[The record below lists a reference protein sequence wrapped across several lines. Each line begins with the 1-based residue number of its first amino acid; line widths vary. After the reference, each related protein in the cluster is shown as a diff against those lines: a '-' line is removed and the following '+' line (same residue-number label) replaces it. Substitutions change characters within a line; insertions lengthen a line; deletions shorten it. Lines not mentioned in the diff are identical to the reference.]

1 MRQGNIN
8 LGFLYANSRKEFG
21 IPNFKRISPPQSMS
35 LPILS
40 LYFPTNA
47 VPDTSASAPR
57 HGRSCSQIRTQLGA
71 DTNASGSWHEC
82 AWELIRAHLGAE
94 TNAHRPAFAIRH
106 RGRNGGQL
114 ATWGGRRLENF
125 ALPRRGS
132 ANLICQDNT

>member
-47 VPDTSASAPR
+47 APDTNASAPR
-57 HGRSCSQIRTQLGA
+57 Y
-71 DTNASGSWHEC
+71 EC
-82 AWELIRAHLGAE
+82 VWGLIRMRLLPDADV
-94 TNAHRPAFAIRH
+94 TRPAFAKKYR
-106 RGRNGGQL
+106 RRNKQKYL
-114 ATWGGRRLENF
+114 KAPVYRASYEKSKYKHF
-125 ALPRRGS
+125 QKLPTRPFLQS
-132 ANLICQDNT
+132 VYQ

>member
-57 HGRSCSQIRTQLGA
+57 Y
-71 DTNASGSWHEC
+71 EC
-82 AWELIRAHLGAE
+82 VWGLIRMRLPPDADA
-94 TNAHRPAFAIRH
+94 TRPAFAKKYR
-106 RGRNGGQL
+106 RRNEQKYL
-114 ATWGGRRLENF
+114 KAPVYRASYEKSKYKHF
-125 ALPRRGS
+125 QKLPTRPFLQS
-132 ANLICQDNT
+132 VYQ

>member
-40 LYFPTNA
+40 LYSPTNA

-57 HGRSCSQIRTQLGA
+57 YECVCPQTRMCLAPRSPRSIG
-71 DTNASGSWHEC
+71 E
-82 AWELIRAHLGAE
+82 E
-94 TNAHRPAFAIRH
+94 TNRNTSKPLSTGHLTRKTNNSASRNRLLAHFCNPFINKTNS
-106 RGRNGGQL
+106 GDFPMQ
-114 ATWGGRRLENF
+114 WLE
-125 ALPRRGS
+125 R
-132 ANLICQDNT
+132 

>member
-57 HGRSCSQIRTQLGA
+57 Y
-71 DTNASGSWHEC
+71 EC
-82 AWELIRAHLGAE
+82 VWELIRARLLPDADV
-94 TNAHRPAFAIRH
+94 TRPAFAKKYR
-106 RGRNGGQL
+106 RRNEQKYL
-114 ATWGGRRLENF
+114 KAPIYRASYEKNK
-125 ALPRRGS
+125 
-132 ANLICQDNT
+132 

>member
-57 HGRSCSQIRTQLGA
+57 Y
-71 DTNASGSWHEC
+71 EC
-82 AWELIRAHLGAE
+82 VWELIRMRLPPDADV
-94 TNAHRPAFAIRH
+94 TRPAFAKKYR
-106 RGRNGGQL
+106 RRNEQKYL
-114 ATWGGRRLENF
+114 KAPIYRASYEKSKYKHF
-125 ALPRRGS
+125 QKLPTRPFLQS
-132 ANLICQDNT
+132 VYQ

>member
-57 HGRSCSQIRTQLGA
+57 Y
-71 DTNASGSWHEC
+71 EC
-82 AWELIRAHLGAE
+82 VWGLIRMRLPPDADV
-94 TNAHRPAFAIRH
+94 TRPAFAKKYR
-106 RGRNGGQL
+106 RRNEQKYL
-114 ATWGGRRLENF
+114 KAPVYRASYEKSKYKHF
-125 ALPRRGS
+125 QKLPTRPFLQS
-132 ANLICQDNT
+132 VYQ

>member
-57 HGRSCSQIRTQLGA
+57 YECVSPQTRMCLVPRSPRSIG
-71 DTNASGSWHEC
+71 E
-82 AWELIRAHLGAE
+82 E
-94 TNAHRPAFAIRH
+94 TN
-106 RGRNGGQL
+106 RNTSKPLFTGHLTRKTNNSVSRNCLLYHFCNPFINKTNSGDFPMQ
-114 ATWGGRRLENF
+114 WLE
-125 ALPRRGS
+125 R
-132 ANLICQDNT
+132 